1 MLTGYV
7 TNIWH
12 LIIQFVLFIKQDH
25 YLTAIFHSEMVSPE
39 AAGLSAGP
47 AEKQIQQKMGR
58 HKQFWTPFGWDFI
71 VWVSPGWIKFYS
83 FLVFLLFLQQCWM
96 SCHGFIA

>member
-25 YLTAIFHSEMVSPE
+25 YLTAIFHSEMVWPE

-47 AEKQIQQKMGR
+47 AEKQQKNQQK
-58 HKQFWTPFGWDFI
+58 KWEDTSNFGHFFDGI
-71 VWVSPGWIKFYS
+71 
-83 FLVFLLFLQQCWM
+83 L
-96 SCHGFIA
+96 